1 MSVSVMVHAY
11 LVSTIKTFGIKENI
25 MASLKDLVKQAL
37 EKKQA
42 EQHGSVTD
50 LTVDTGKAKVKGQIS
65 SNKPAKKS
73 AGRGR

>member
-1 MSVSVMVHAY
+1 
-11 LVSTIKTFGIKENI
+11 

-42 EQHGSVTD
+42 EQHGTTAD
-50 LTVDTGKAKVKGQIS
+50 LTVDTGKAKPKQQVTT
-65 SNKPAKKS
+65 NKPTKKS

>member
-1 MSVSVMVHAY
+1 MNVSVMVHVY
-11 LVSTIKTFGIKENI
+11 LASTIEHFGIKENT

-42 EQHGSVTD
+42 EQGVINND
-50 LTVDTGKAKVKGQIS
+50 LNVDTGKGAPKQKIT

>member
-1 MSVSVMVHAY
+1 
-11 LVSTIKTFGIKENI
+11 

-42 EQHGSVTD
+42 EQHPNAGNATGTVAGNATPKQKVT
-50 LTVDTGKAKVKGQIS
+50 

>member
-1 MSVSVMVHAY
+1 
-11 LVSTIKTFGIKENI
+11 

-42 EQHGSVTD
+42 EQHP
-50 LTVDTGKAKVKGQIS
+50 DTGNAASNVAGNAAPKQKVT

>member
-1 MSVSVMVHAY
+1 
-11 LVSTIKTFGIKENI
+11 

-42 EQHGSVTD
+42 EQHGANVE
-50 LTVDTGKAKVKGQIS
+50 LTVDTGKGTPKGKVT
-65 SNKPAKKS
+65 SNKPTKKS